1 MSKFDPHKNEWFYS
15 VIKYH
20 NCYYWLQWINQ
31 QFINTKFII
40 FYILY
45 GTLYLVLISTNILYD
60 VYMYVMNTA
69 L

>member
-1 MSKFDPHKNEWFYS
+1 M
-15 VIKYH
+15 
-20 NCYYWLQWINQ
+20 
-31 QFINTKFII
+31 I

-45 GTLYLVLISTNILYD
+45 GTLYLVLMSTNILYD